1 MNNIIL
7 INKAFKLGAIS
18 VALLSNSV
26 YATTYNC
33 TDLPQWQTGQVSVA
47 GQMVQTAE
55 QAFKSNWWNKTN
67 PVTHSGQWQEWQNL
81 GTCDGSVTDNIPP
94 TVAIISPEKNSS
106 FTKNDSVVFSV
117 SAADDDGS
125 VAKVEL

>member
-7 INKAFKLGAIS
+7 INNAFKLGAIS

-81 GTCDGSVTDNIPP
+81 GTCDGNITENIPP
-94 TVAIISPEKNSS
+94 SVAII
-106 FTKNDSVVFSV
+106 
-117 SAADDDGS
+117 
-125 VAKVEL
+125 